1 MKKLHLIIL
10 SLIFTTA
17 ISAQTIT
24 SLTPDSATQG
34 SYGLAVLISGSN
46 TSFSSGTST
55 YVYFSQGSSTI
66 FAGYNTI
73 VNSSTSITTNVDI
86 PFSVAPGVYDLSLT
100 NGNNNYSLNSA
111 FTVLAGQ
118 APEISYVDTNYAT
131 TGTTLDVAI
140 SGTNTDFQSGSSTV
154 WFSQGSTT
162 IFANFVNVTNSGLLT
177 ANITLSL
184 NYPAGFYDVNV
195 YDNIDNVLTLPYGF
209 FVGDSTIGIV
219 SVTSDSTTYM
229 LGDSSITIIITG
241 SGTHFATQGDTTI
254 VWLGQVHRSEVPNI
268 FPVSVHFISNTQISA
283 TFNFPTNVPG
293 GYYDIFTYNSIDGEM
308 TKQWAVNLVST
319 GITATN
325 ADKIKVYPNPVSGKM
340 YIESTGQS
348 IADISLTSLNGQVVL
363 KKAGTA
369 KEEILNTESLESGIY
384 ILSVTDQSGA
394 TSYKK
399 IVIE

>member
-1 MKKLHLIIL
+1 MKKLHLSLL
-10 SLIFTTA
+10 SLIFATA
-17 ISAQTIT
+17 INAQTIT

-34 SYGLAVLISGSN
+34 SYSLAVEISGTN

-55 YVYFSQGSSTI
+55 YVYFNQGSSTYLG
-66 FAGYNTI
+66 GYNTV
-73 VNSSTSITTNVDI
+73 VNSSTSITTYVDI
-86 PFSVAPGVYDLSLT
+86 PFSVNPGVYDLLLY
-100 NGNNNYSLNSA
+100 NGNNNFSLNSA

-118 APEISYVDTNYAT
+118 LPEISYVDTNYAT
-131 TGTTLDVAI
+131 TGATLDVVI
-140 SGTNTDFQSGSSTV
+140 SGTNTSFQSGSSTV

-162 IFANFVNVTNSGLLT
+162 IIPNFITIIDSVSLT
-177 ANITLSL
+177 ANITLSP

-195 YDNIDNVLTLPYGF
+195 YDNLDNTLTLPYGF

-219 SVTSDSTTYM
+219 SVTSDSTTYN

-241 SGTHFATQGDTTI
+241 SGTHFAQTGDTTI

-268 FPVSVHFISNTQISA
+268 FPVRVHFISNTQISA
-283 TFNFPTNVPG
+283 TFDFPTNIAS

-308 TKQWAVNLVST
+308 TKQWAVNLIST

-325 ADKIKVYPNPVSGKM
+325 ADKIKVYPNPVSGRM
-340 YIESTGQS
+340 YIESTGEN

-369 KEEILNTESLESGIY
+369 KEAILNTESLESGVY